1 MCQSPAIIS
10 QFTICAHAGMQ
21 IKPYCLWVSNCP
33 LYDLVAVSKYSDLVI
48 YSFISVHITQFLRFL
63 LNKSFWLKMKVHPYQ
78 FIILTIFGVSVT
90 QLVYINSII
99 AVKISGDMSVRTN
112 GTLAFC
118 APSPFCAWSL
128 NIALNTAHRV
138 DRMHLW
144 AYIGFLFGPIRN
156 LMSL

>member
-1 MCQSPAIIS
+1 
-10 QFTICAHAGMQ
+10 
-21 IKPYCLWVSNCP
+21 
-33 LYDLVAVSKYSDLVI
+33 
-48 YSFISVHITQFLRFL
+48 
-63 LNKSFWLKMKVHPYQ
+63 MKVHPYQ